1 MAYRLGNK
9 KLFPDE
15 VEPQEEWEWE
25 GEGNRNE
32 SCGFKRG
39 EEPGC
44 VTLVGVEKGVLE
56 GVQWPTV
63 SDTLVFPW
71 SRSDTRPLRHTWKP
85 SPLMVIQRNASVPN
99 LRGSEERLVALQKPT
114 PGHAKE
120 LQDELSHLRRQIAKI
135 VAADGGS
142 ASLTTDLLF
151 PESSKVCFPLPCLGS
166 SFHWT
171 TSFV

>member
-1 MAYRLGNK
+1 MTEAMSLWGILGDPEH
-9 KLFPDE
+9 LAPLT
-15 VEPQEEWEWE
+15 
-25 GEGNRNE
+25 
-32 SCGFKRG
+32 CA
-39 EEPGC
+39 
-44 VTLVGVEKGVLE
+44 
-56 GVQWPTV
+56 PTV
-63 SDTLVFPW
+63 
-71 SRSDTRPLRHTWKP
+71 HTWLTSLGCLDEEESSAWVRRGIP
-85 SPLMVIQRNASVPN
+85 ERRPAEAQPPDCRAAPCLVPN